1 MKQVQQKPSKLKED
15 YESMYE
21 YRRQWLSCF
30 EKDSD
35 MDYYPKSYSFFVKSG
50 RTPVSGKIAQIK
62 PPEYKATMNIM
73 DAFKAVEELMT
84 TKKLTKGRRNTLK
97 ASMKELTQWESYDLI
112 ALLSYLR
119 EEYQVFGNRGEV
131 TLSWKEFF
139 YLKNGTMKQNKKK

>member
-1 MKQVQQKPSKLKED
+1 MKERKARENYD
-15 YESMYE
+15 NEYEW
-21 YRRQWLSCF
+21 RRDTLHR
-30 EKDSD
+30 EIYD
-35 MDYYPKSYSFFVKSG
+35 MDDIEGQYPNIVSFFVKSG
-50 RTPVSGKIAQIK
+50 RTPVSGKIAQVK
-62 PPEYKATMNIM
+62 PTEYKATMNIM